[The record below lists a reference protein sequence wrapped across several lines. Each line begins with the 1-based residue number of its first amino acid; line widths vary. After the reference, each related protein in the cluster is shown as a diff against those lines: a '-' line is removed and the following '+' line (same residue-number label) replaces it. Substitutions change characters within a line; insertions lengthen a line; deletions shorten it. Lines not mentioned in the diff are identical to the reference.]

1 MAYKL
6 GTVTVPVP
14 YRYSNISNTGTITTF
29 TFSGLGSEFN
39 PLEIL
44 NISKFDL
51 LIENYVANAMQNAA
65 QLSLSAG
72 FLQLSP
78 PTPR

>member
-1 MAYKL
+1 
-6 GTVTVPVP
+6 V
-14 YRYSNISNTGTITTF
+14 
-29 TFSGLGSEFN
+29 
-39 PLEIL
+39 EIM